1 MPEPPDLERRV
12 AALEAQISG
21 NRPKKDL
28 WDILGVVGGLA
39 TPLVVA
45 ALGIYLPYQL
55 AKSQRARDESAR
67 ERELIAAEAAAR
79 VGKASIIP
87 PLMDALLGP
96 DPARR
101 RLAVSTLLIALP
113 TEGPEIARLVAT
125 SDPDPN
131 VQSYARTSLGERKE
145 GLIADLFA
153 SDSATRGEAAQ
164 RLVAGWRDD
173 PALPAELIQYASER
187 RDNANGVYN
196 TVVVLGSL
204 SKGALVKNREAILE
218 FLTSAQGQ
226 GPKTRQAAD
235 NVRSRIR

>member
-1 MPEPPDLERRV
+1 MQDFPDLERRI
-12 AALEAQISG
+12 ATLEGQASAG
-21 NRPKKDL
+21 RPGKDL

-45 ALGIYLPYQL
+45 ALGIYLPYRL
-55 AKSQRARDESAR
+55 AETQRDRDDSAR
-67 ERELIAAEAAAR
+67 ERELIAAEASAR

-125 SDPDPN
+125 SDPDPG
-131 VQSYARTSLGERKE
+131 VQNYARASLGERKE
-145 GLIADLFA
+145 GLIAALFA
-153 SDSATRGEAAQ
+153 SDSASRVDAAQ
-164 RLVAGWRDD
+164 KIIAGWRDD
-173 PALPAELIQYASER
+173 PELPGELIQYAAER
-187 RDNANGVYN
+187 RDNPNGVYN

-204 SKGALVKNREAILE
+204 SKETLAKNRQAILE
-218 FLTSAQGQ
+218 FERSAQTQ
-226 GPKTRQAAD
+226 GPKTRKAGEDLRA
-235 NVRSRIR
+235 RLR